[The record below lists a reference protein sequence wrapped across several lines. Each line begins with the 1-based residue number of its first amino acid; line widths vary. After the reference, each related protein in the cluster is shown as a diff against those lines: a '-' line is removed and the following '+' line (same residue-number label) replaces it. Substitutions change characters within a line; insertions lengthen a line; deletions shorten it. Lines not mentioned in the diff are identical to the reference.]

1 MLRWRLP
8 LGILLVA
15 ALLGLC
21 WLDEWLK
28 RVTGVPGMV
37 LFPVLA
43 VFVVL
48 ATQEVL
54 QLAAAGGVRPV
65 PWAVY
70 GGNLLVVTTS
80 WIAPVCHKLAGNLPQ
95 ELPAPRGDW
104 TLLAVVAAVALAF
117 VAEMRGY
124 QKPGGVAVSVA
135 VAVLGVAYVG
145 LLLSFLIQL
154 RYWWGLR
161 ALLSLLIVVKMA
173 DTGAYAVGRIVGR
186 HKMAP
191 SLSPKKTVEGA
202 IGALVVACL
211 SSWATF
217 GWLLPSPTSAA
228 VAGDPWW
235 GWLLFGLLIGVAGMV
250 GDLAESL
257 LKREAGRK
265 ESSDWMPGFGGVL
278 DLLDSVLLAA
288 PVAYV
293 CWTLGLVA

>member
-1 MLRWRLP
+1 M
-8 LGILLVA
+8 
-15 ALLGLC
+15 
-21 WLDEWLK
+21 
-28 RVTGVPGMV
+28 
-37 LFPVLA
+37 
-43 VFVVL
+43 
-48 ATQEVL
+48 
-54 QLAAAGGVRPV
+54 
-65 PWAVY
+65 
-70 GGNLLVVTTS
+70 
-80 WIAPVCHKLAGNLPQ
+80 
-95 ELPAPRGDW
+95 
-104 TLLAVVAAVALAF
+104 VAAVALAF
-117 VAEMRGY
+117 VAEMRRH
-124 QKPGGVAVSVA
+124 QKPGGVTVSVA

-173 DTGAYAVGRIVGR
+173 DTGAYAVGRIAGR

-191 SLSPKKTVEGA
+191 SLSPSKTIEGA

-217 GWLLPSPTSAA
+217 RWLLPSPTGPE
-228 VAGDPWW
+228 VAREPWQ
-235 GWLLFGLLIGVAGMV
+235 GWLLFGLLIGVAGIV

-257 LKREAGRK
+257 LKRGAARK
-265 ESSDWMPGFGGVL
+265 DSSDWMPGFGGVL